1 MRGSWLQ
8 LSVSGAPYSDFSLAA
23 RHSFGVGIRPNS
35 EASHRVREKTSV
47 IQGKFVLVVIPQ
59 QEFRLCG

>member
-8 LSVSGAPYSDFSLAA
+8 LSVSSDPYSDLSLAA
-23 RHSFGVGIRPNS
+23 RHSFGVGIRPTPKHPI
-35 EASHRVREKTSV
+35 AWREKTSA
-47 IQGKFVLVVIPQ
+47 IQGKFVLVVIPE